1 MTPTPE
7 AAAAVH
13 AAVGAVKDALAPWA
27 TGAVYQNFAE
37 GPRPAR
43 VLFPAEA
50 YPRLRAVKAA
60 YDPTDLVRAN
70 HPVDP
75 DLGD

>member
-7 AAAAVH
+7 AGAAVR
-13 AAVGAVKDALAPWA
+13 AAVGAVQDALAPWA
-27 TGAVYQNFAE
+27 TGAVCQNFAE
-37 GPRPAR
+37 GSRPAR
-43 VLFPAEA
+43 VLFPADA